1 MTKEQFGRECAF
13 QNRMLIALMMRDNK
27 YINKADFT
35 IIERKLREKYKPLIG
50 VTPRKTA

>member
-13 QNRMLIALMMRDNK
+13 QNRMLITLMLLDK
-27 YINKADFT
+27 GCINEAHFT

-50 VTPRKTA
+50 VIPRKTA